1 MSKSK
6 LVKNYRVETLEKGG
20 KEYIVLTLET
30 EEGEDSYLL
39 EWGYFARN
47 LAVDIMKYN
56 SEISVRKRY
65 SL

>member
-6 LVKNYRVETLEKGG
+6 LVKNYRVETLKKGG